1 MLAATN
7 LGERKKQDV
16 YKREYLDLICFAFAE
31 IKWENQIDMVL
42 LACLAHRKEGKRKK
56 KFAAGVEHVVVNPY
70 QRGYATKLGFISCNP
85 FM

>member
-1 MLAATN
+1 
-7 LGERKKQDV
+7 
-16 YKREYLDLICFAFAE
+16 
-31 IKWENQIDMVL
+31 MVL